1 LLYLIKPAVRLDIKI
16 IIVPIPI
23 NIKVLPIIFPRA
35 ASGSGLNVTV
45 KVVWI
50 LIVRRHELAIIKSKP
65 IRMFVA
71 EGELIVTFMLSLSL
85 LLVIISA
92 VHRYTRNFIIP
103 GVTILMFLGAILAAA
118 PIIGFE
124 VDEFYN
130 FIEGLPEIILLVII
144 PILIFESGRKLKIGQ
159 IKKEAIPIGF
169 FAIIGV
175 ILTIIIIGFAVN
187 GVFQIPFIDALLF
200 GAILAATDPVA
211 VGVIFKKFP
220 IPHKLNI
227 IIEGESLFNDA
238 TGVISFN
245 VIRGIIFSGVA
256 FSLLDASISFI
267 WSMVGA
273 IALGTAIGWV
283 GGKVLDKWK
292 ADEYVD
298 FTFSLGLAISGYI
311 VADHFLHVSGVVT
324 TLFTALLLIIK
335 HKEIS
340 TGVRKLFHKYWD
352 YLGFVTN
359 SILFF
364 LIGIPLLA
372 VGKAESIGFPLILI
386 IVAPFA
392 IMMMSRAVVVYGG
405 STFLRIFR
413 VKIPVKWQ
421 NVLTLGGIGGRHDSG
436 IGSITFCRI

>member
-211 VGVIFKKFP
+211 AGVIFKKFP

-311 VADHFLHVSGVVT
+311 VADHF
-324 TLFTALLLIIK
+324 
-335 HKEIS
+335 
-340 TGVRKLFHKYWD
+340 
-352 YLGFVTN
+352 
-359 SILFF
+359 
-364 LIGIPLLA
+364 
-372 VGKAESIGFPLILI
+372 
-386 IVAPFA
+386 
-392 IMMMSRAVVVYGG
+392 VYFIA
-405 STFLRIFR
+405 T
-413 VKIPVKWQ
+413 
-421 NVLTLGGIGGRHDSG
+421 HY
-436 IGSITFCRI
+436 

>member
-1 LLYLIKPAVRLDIKI
+1 
-16 IIVPIPI
+16 
-23 NIKVLPIIFPRA
+23 
-35 ASGSGLNVTV
+35 
-45 KVVWI
+45 
-50 LIVRRHELAIIKSKP
+50 
-65 IRMFVA
+65 VA
-71 EGELIVTFMLSLSL
+71 EGELLVTFMLSISL
-85 LLVIISA
+85 LLIIISA
-92 VHRYTRNFIIP
+92 VRRYTSNFIIP

-175 ILTIIIIGFAVN
+175 VLTIIIIGIAVN
-187 GVFQIPFIDALLF
+187 GVFQIPFIDALLL

-324 TLFTALLLIIK
+324 TLFTALLLITK

-372 VGKAESIGFPLILI
+372 VGTAESIGFPLILI

-421 NVLTLGGIGGRHDSG
+421 NVLTLGGIRGGMTVALVLSLSSEYEFRDLFISL
-436 IGSITFCRI
+436 IIPLIAINLLVNPILLNQYLKKSKLT

>member
-1 LLYLIKPAVRLDIKI
+1 
-16 IIVPIPI
+16 
-23 NIKVLPIIFPRA
+23 
-35 ASGSGLNVTV
+35 
-45 KVVWI
+45 
-50 LIVRRHELAIIKSKP
+50 
-65 IRMFVA
+65 MA
-71 EGELIVTFMLSLSL
+71 ESELIVTFMLSLSL

-92 VHRYTRNFIIP
+92 VRHYTRNFIIP

-130 FIEGLPEIILLVII
+130 FIEALPEIILLVII

-340 TGVRKLFHKYWD
+340 TGVKKLFHKYWD
-352 YLGFVTN
+352 ELGFVTN

-372 VGKAESIGFPLILI
+372 VGTAESIGFPLILI
-386 IVAPFA
+386 IV
-392 IMMMSRAVVVYGG
+392 
-405 STFLRIFR
+405 
-413 VKIPVKWQ
+413 
-421 NVLTLGGIGGRHDSG
+421 DS
-436 IGSITFCRI
+436 ICHNDDV

>member
-1 LLYLIKPAVRLDIKI
+1 MAESELL
-16 IIVPIPI
+16 
-23 NIKVLPIIFPRA
+23 
-35 ASGSGLNVTV
+35 
-45 KVVWI
+45 
-50 LIVRRHELAIIKSKP
+50 
-65 IRMFVA
+65 
-71 EGELIVTFMLSLSL
+71 VTFMFSLSL
-85 LLVIISA
+85 LLIIISA
-92 VHRYTRNFIIP
+92 VRRYTRNFIIP

-130 FIEGLPEIILLVII
+130 FIEELPEIILLVII

-175 ILTIIIIGFAVN
+175 ILTIIIIGIAVN

-283 GGKVLDKWK
+283 GGKLLDKWK

-324 TLFTALLLIIK
+324 TLFIALLLITK

-372 VGKAESIGFPLILI
+372 VGAAESIGFPLILL

-421 NVLTLGGIGGRHDSG
+421 NVLTLGGIRGGMTVALVLSLSSEYEFKDLFISL
-436 IGSITFCRI
+436 IIPLIAINLLVNPILLNQYLKKSKLT